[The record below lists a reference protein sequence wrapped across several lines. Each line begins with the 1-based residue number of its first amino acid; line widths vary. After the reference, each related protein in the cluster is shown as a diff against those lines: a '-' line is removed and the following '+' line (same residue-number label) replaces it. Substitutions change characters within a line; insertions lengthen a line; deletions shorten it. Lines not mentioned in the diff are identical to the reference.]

1 VNRRYV
7 PQPVLDAA
15 HARSAAR
22 AAQDWAT
29 ADRLRD
35 EIEAAGWRIVDSG
48 VDFKLEPAHSVDV
61 DAEGVIRYGRSTAVP
76 SRFHEPGTGLATVVL
91 IATDQPDDLE
101 RAVHGLQVHAPKTTQ
116 LVVVVDG
123 PSPEQAARLAA
134 LPEDVELIRTTQRLG
149 WGAALNIGIRRA
161 TADIVVLLDTSIEPT
176 GDIVTPLVDVL
187 REPDVA
193 VAGPFG
199 LRTTD
204 LRRFDEI
211 SDGRDA
217 AAIGGYAIAF
227 RRSDAVTRGPVDE
240 GFRFYRGLDIW
251 WSFVL
256 RDEGPD
262 QSPRRAV
269 SVAGVPLFRHE
280 DRGGSNL
287 SEAERERLGKR
298 NFYRFL
304 DRFRE
309 RRDLALGDGSASA

>member
-1 VNRRYV
+1 MNRPYV

-22 AAQDWAT
+22 AARDWAT

-48 VDFKLEPAHSVDV
+48 IDFKLEPAHSVDV
-61 DAEGVIRYGRSTAVP
+61 DAEGIIRYGRSTAVP

-101 RAVHGLQVHAPKTTQ
+101 RAVHGLQAHAPKTTQ
-116 LVVVVDG
+116 LVVVADG
-123 PSPEQAARLAA
+123 PSPEQEARLAA

-176 GDIVTPLVDVL
+176 GDLVTPLVDAL

-204 LRRFDEI
+204 FRRFDEI

-269 SVAGVPLFRHE
+269 SVAGVALLRHE

>member
-1 VNRRYV
+1 MNRPYV

-22 AAQDWAT
+22 AARDWAT

-101 RAVHGLQVHAPKTTQ
+101 RAVHGLQAHAPKTTQ

-134 LPEDVELIRTTQRLG
+134 LPEDVELIRTTQWLG

-176 GDIVTPLVDVL
+176 GDIVTPLVDAL

-269 SVAGVPLFRHE
+269 SVAGVALLRHE

-309 RRDLALGDGSASA
+309 RRDIALGDGSASA